1 MAKKQMI
8 YLKETL
14 YYHCVSY
21 NEFSRITGLA
31 STHLSRLINGKHR
44 PRLATIKIISMGLS
58 RIDDQEWQIHANRI
72 KEEINK

>member
-14 YYHCVSY
+14 YYHCVSL

-31 STHLSRLINGKHR
+31 SNHISRLINGKHR
-44 PRLATIKIISMGLS
+44 PRLATIKLVAMGLS
-58 RIDDQEWQIHANRI
+58 RIDLQDWQIHANRI